1 LSNPVPA
8 LRDTVTS
15 ARNRSP
21 QDRDKDDID
30 LTRYCLSLISESDK
44 SEDSRRRQ
52 DRIGGN
58 MLFGRHW
65 NVQLPPTRVSMTVN
79 YAKALVEHRVA
90 LTTKQQPIPVVES
103 LDGSDTPSVR
113 IMRGV
118 LMDWWDRDGMQA
130 KLKRGR
136 RISDTTRTCAFKA
149 LWDPTLY
156 DGAGD
161 ACADLI
167 PGWRLIIDPTTD
179 DRRRMRFIGDRTV
192 MTRSRAM
199 MLYKD
204 AGLEASRAIEDASQ
218 VKSWSTGGSS
228 VSPIKDPWD
237 RFASVYPGVTVVAG
251 VPTLE
256 GYSAQGFPRAQEIEQ
271 MVEVVELYLLDPTM
285 VEDEVPK
292 YDEEGFPVRVP
303 VLGDGGIPIFDEL
316 PGERVELPDG
326 SLAVL
331 PAYKLRTV
339 QATERKFVRKYP
351 FYRRVTMLLPDQTV
365 IEDRA
370 WDFPNPYSLLQGG
383 SQLEGPWSRGVML
396 DLESLQ
402 NQLNVSCCMMMEN
415 LRFSAMR
422 VAISYNAGL
431 ERNTLS
437 VNPGDVVNATG
448 EKGSLEF
455 VPFPE
460 LSQAWFGWLE
470 TTMKLMEKIA
480 ATDGVM
486 SGEQVGRVDSAEAYD
501 FLAEITGSRLTSDA
515 QDMERC
521 IAELMETIGA
531 LVQKGYTT
539 AHAVKVEDLE
549 GNISI
554 QNVTQS
560 NLVGTF
566 RYKVRVGSTLAWSSS
581 AIRKRALEDMEHG
594 VLDKIGYWQAVGQ
607 ANYQGIKARLEA
619 EPPQLQGGAGSP
631 PKRTRQTIPAN
642 GRPKPP
648 VPTA

>member
-1 LSNPVPA
+1 M
-8 LRDTVTS
+8 RDTVTS
-15 ARNRSP
+15 ARNRAP
-21 QDRDKDDID
+21 GTQDDSTID
-30 LTRYCLSLISESDK
+30 LVRYCLSYIAESDK

-58 MLFGRHW
+58 MLYGRHW

-79 YAKALVEHRVA
+79 YAKALVEHRGA
-90 LTTKQQPIPVVES
+90 LMTKQQPVPVVES
-103 LDGSDTPSVR
+103 LDGADTPSVR

-118 LMDWWDRDGMQA
+118 LMDWWERDGMQA
-130 KLKRGR
+130 KLKTA
-136 RISDTTRTCAFKA
+136 RIMADSTRTCAFKA

-167 PGWRLIIDPTTD
+167 PGWRLIIDPTTS

-192 MTRSRAM
+192 MTRARAM

-204 AGLEASRAIEDASQ
+204 AKGSGEAIRDASQ
-218 VKSWSTGGSS
+218 VKSWATGGSS

-256 GYSAQGFPRAQEIEQ
+256 GYSAQGFPRAQEIDQ
-271 MVEVVELYLLDPTM
+271 MVEIVELYMLDPTM
-285 VEDEVPK
+285 IEDEVPK

-303 VLGDGGIPIFDEL
+303 VLGDDGIPIFDEL

-351 FYRRVTMLLPDQTV
+351 FYRRVTMVLPDQEI

-370 WDFPNPYSLLQGG
+370 WDFPNPYSLMQGG
-383 SQLEGPWSRGVML
+383 HALEGPWSCGVMR

-415 LRFSAMR
+415 LRFSALR

-460 LSQAWFGWLE
+460 LSQSWFGWLE

-480 ATDGVM
+480 GTDGVM
-486 SGEQVGRVDSAEAYD
+486 SGEQIGRVDSAEAYD

-521 IAELMETIGA
+521 ISELMETIGA
-531 LVQKGYTT
+531 LVQQGYTS

-554 QNVTQS
+554 QHVTQTD
-560 NLVGTF
+560 LVGTF
-566 RYKVRVGSTLAWSSS
+566 RYKVRVGSTLAWSAS
-581 AIRKRALEDMEHG
+581 AIRKRALEDMNNG
-594 VLDKIGYWQAVGQ
+594 VLDKIGYWQKTGE
-607 ANYQGIKARLEA
+607 QGWQGLRARLMS

-631 PKRTRQTIPAN
+631 PRRTRQSIPAN
-642 GRPKPP
+642 GHAKQPT
-648 VPTA
+648 PTA